1 MQAIVVTLDRAGVR
15 EDTKVFIV
23 KDDRYTNAV
32 VEAAEK
38 SYVEFIKQIEPSIS
52 DDDLEAAKDNG
63 IFDEIDGQYRSV
75 TLTWVFGVKAL

>member
-15 EDTKVFIV
+15 EDTRVVVILDDKDTTDAV
-23 KDDRYTNAV
+23 K
-32 VEAAEK
+32 AAEE
-38 SYVEFIKQIEPSIS
+38 SFVEFIKQIEPSIS

-63 IFDEIDGQYRSV
+63 IFDEVDGQYRSV